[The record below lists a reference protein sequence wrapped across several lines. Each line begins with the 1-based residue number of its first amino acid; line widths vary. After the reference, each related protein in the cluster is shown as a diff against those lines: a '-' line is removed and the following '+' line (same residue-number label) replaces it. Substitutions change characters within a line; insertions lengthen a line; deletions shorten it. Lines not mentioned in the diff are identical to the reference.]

1 MGIYWAIGIP
11 VGSSV
16 GFSGAGEG
24 TREGA
29 MNAQWFSSLFITM
42 LILVFASPVWAGGM
56 PATGKTVPTTPKV
69 TTVVPTVPKVP
80 VSPAVAPAPVTPKVP
95 MPTAPVVKTVPA
107 VKTAPAVK
115 PAMRSTVPVVKPP
128 VRPKVPAVTRTPA
141 VNTSPSVGKAPAV
154 IRAPITRVPAGR
166 VGKEISHTKRDVDKL
181 GGKDL
186 DMKGVVD
193 PAGASLLGEQ
203 LRGGAGPRGESPG
216 GTKGINNE
224 GSFDGLGGRNGPGG
238 PGAPTGKKDVSSFSP
253 ANGPRDQQP
262 TSGLSREGNLT
273 NGGDSHLM
281 ESNGS
286 ADKKSST
293 WGKIKH
299 EIKQKAGKAW
309 SALGGGSKNTEKDVS
324 AGGGGIRGMPNPEGD
339 GVRPTMSESQ
349 QQEAIE
355 KRAKQKKDMV
365 GDPGLD
371 GSVTRAPLQ
380 TQGDLKSQPG
390 PQILTDNAG
399 EEGDMPFKPHSQRK
413 KIPSKST
420 LVNPG
425 TPDGPGGLEGPEVG
439 SGGSKPPSGSGN

>member
-1 MGIYWAIGIP
+1 
-11 VGSSV
+11 
-16 GFSGAGEG
+16 
-24 TREGA
+24 
-29 MNAQWFSSLFITM
+29 MNAQWFSSLIITI
-42 LILVFASPVWAGGM
+42 LILAFASPVWAGGM

-69 TTVVPTVPKVP
+69 TTVAPTVPKVL
-80 VSPAVAPAPVTPKVP
+80 VSPAVAPAPVPPKVP
-95 MPTAPVVKTVPA
+95 MPTAPRVKTVPA

-141 VNTSPSVGKAPAV
+141 VNTSSSVGKTPAV

-166 VGKEISHTKRDVDKL
+166 VGKEIGHTKRDVDKL
-181 GGKDL
+181 GGKDM

-193 PAGASLLGEQ
+193 PAGANLLGEQ

-238 PGAPTGKKDVSSFSP
+238 PGAPTGKKDVSSFGP

-262 TSGLSREGNLT
+262 TSGLSRGGSLK

-281 ESNGS
+281 ENNVD
-286 ADKKSST
+286 A
-293 WGKIKH
+293 
-299 EIKQKAGKAW
+299 
-309 SALGGGSKNTEKDVS
+309 GGSS
-324 AGGGGIRGMPNPEGD
+324 AGGSSAGGSDTGGSDTGKVVGTWTPEQKKTSEFRKVIGRLWNRISSVLPDAKDGTKDGHGTKGSGGVRGMPNPEGD

-380 TQGDLKSQPG
+380 TQGDLESRLGSQT
-390 PQILTDNAG
+390 LTDNAG
-399 EEGDMPFKPHSQRK
+399 EGGDMPVPVHSQSRK
-413 KIPSKST
+413 LPGKST

-439 SGGSKPPSGSGN
+439 SGGSKPSSGSGN